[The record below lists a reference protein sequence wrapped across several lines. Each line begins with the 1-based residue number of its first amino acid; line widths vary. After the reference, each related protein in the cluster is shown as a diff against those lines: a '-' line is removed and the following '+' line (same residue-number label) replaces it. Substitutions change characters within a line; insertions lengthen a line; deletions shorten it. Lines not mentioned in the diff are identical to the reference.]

1 MSQECPICFDDICV
15 ATTGCVE
22 MSCSHKFHLK
32 CIGKW
37 LNKNSTCPM
46 CRNTPSELETLRE
59 ESPPLY
65 GLGSRTYGLGS
76 RIRMNEWINS
86 SIDDYQI
93 TIRNNHTNITINES
107 DIVPEPLVTIPD
119 ADGIPGVD
127 IRLVSQQAGVTAQQ
141 ALDALRRNT
150 GDIVNSIMEL
160 TNSS

>member
-15 ATTGCVE
+15 SSTGCVE

-46 CRNTPSELETLRE
+46 CRHKTSEMETLQE
-59 ESPPLY
+59 QPTVVY
-65 GLGSRTYGLGS
+65 GIGS
-76 RIRMNEWINS
+76 RIRMDEWINS
-86 SIDDYQI
+86 SINHYEM
-93 TIRNNHTNITINES
+93 TILTNHTIHELNSQVE
-107 DIVPEPLVTIPD
+107 LPD

-127 IRLVSQQAGVTAQQ
+127 IHLVSQQAGVTAEQ
-141 ALDALRRNT
+141 ALEALRRNT

-160 TNSS
+160 TNS